1 MIISV
6 GFRVNTQR
14 GIKFRRWANQVLKEY
29 MLKGY
34 AINQRKLSTDLQ
46 IVDHLHEQRQ
56 LIEGQGVEI
65 AELRDATEK
74 RLGGNSQGLTVT
86 RVSSCSNGFCPKK
99 VLTAKHL

>member
-1 MIISV
+1 
-6 GFRVNTQR
+6 
-14 GIKFRRWANQVLKEY
+14 

-46 IVDHLHEQRQ
+46 IVDRLHEQRQ
-56 LIEGQGVEI
+56 LIEGQGVKI

-99 VLTAKHL
+99 SLDRKALANQIRSCVF

>member
-1 MIISV
+1 
-6 GFRVNTQR
+6 
-14 GIKFRRWANQVLKEY
+14 

-46 IVDHLHEQRQ
+46 IVDRLHEQRQ
-56 LIEGQGVEI
+56 LIEGQGVKI

-86 RVSSCSNGFCPKK
+86 RVSSCSNSSYLQKTF
-99 VLTAKHL
+99 LFAKAHVNQSHSCVFRPRCEFLE